1 MSSLTQ
7 HNGQIGEGAFPIEAG
22 ETICLHSTRLTLVSF
37 GFGLRFFVFG
47 VHGLGF
53 QGSWLRVYRGS

>member
-7 HNGQIGEGAFPIEAG
+7 HNGQIGEAAFPFEAG

-37 GFGLRFFVFG
+37 GFGLRFFGFLFSVFMA
-47 VHGLGF
+47 
-53 QGSWLRVYRGS
+53 